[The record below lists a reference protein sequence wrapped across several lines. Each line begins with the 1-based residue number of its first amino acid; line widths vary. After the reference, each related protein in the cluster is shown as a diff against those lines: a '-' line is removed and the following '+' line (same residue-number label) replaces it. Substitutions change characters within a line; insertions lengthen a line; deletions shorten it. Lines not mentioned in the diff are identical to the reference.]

1 MAPKFQIQKKN
12 TLFKE
17 CIEHVYIKLKI
28 KSPVSM
34 GAVGKKRG
42 VPIFK
47 HDAFALKPLMRKNQ
61 DFYLQLLPG
70 TGQHNLN
77 FKNLTSFPDLKINKN
92 SAVSSRAKRGGG
104 KRGCSNNFGRYC
116 TNTTLQN
123 PAEYYTKK
131 STPTILPTGP
141 KALHMRLW
149 QAF

>member
-1 MAPKFQIQKKN
+1 MTGKMATKFQIQKMNK
-12 TLFKE
+12 LVKE

-70 TGQHNLN
+70 TGRHNLN
-77 FKNLTSFPDLKINKN
+77 FKNLASFPDLKINKN
-92 SAVSSRAKRGGG
+92 SAVSSRAKRGWG
-104 KRGCSNNFGRYC
+104 KRGCSNNFGGYC
-116 TNTTLQN
+116 TFFPRQ
-123 PAEYYTKK
+123 
-131 STPTILPTGP
+131 LPFLFHLCFP
-141 KALHMRLW
+141 KDCLAIMKQTSAR
-149 QAF
+149 Q